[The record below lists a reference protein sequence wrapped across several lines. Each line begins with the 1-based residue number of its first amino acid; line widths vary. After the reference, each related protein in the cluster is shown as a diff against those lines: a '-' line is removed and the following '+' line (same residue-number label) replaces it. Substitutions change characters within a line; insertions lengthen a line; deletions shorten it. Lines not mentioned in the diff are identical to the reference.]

1 MIARQKQHQFGYLA
15 SERSQPPGLDETYG
29 INQLTLMTLD
39 TFSNQSDEMIPQRMP
54 INRQARQ
61 TLHQNHFTLLEDFR
75 CALGLQGTQKIVKC
89 TVLGSSLAQLIHSMV
104 SPGKGHL

>member
-1 MIARQKQHQFGYLA
+1 MIARQKQRQFGYLA

-75 CALGLQGTQKIVKC
+75 SAQVLQGTEKIMNC
-89 TVLGSSLAQLIHSMV
+89 NVLGSSLAQLIQAS
-104 SPGKGHL
+104 

>member
-61 TLHQNHFTLLEDFR
+61 TLHQNHFTLLEDFSH
-75 CALGLQGTQKIVKC
+75 AQGLQGIQKIVNCK
-89 TVLGSSLAQLIHSMV
+89 VLGSSLDQFIQAS
-104 SPGKGHL
+104 